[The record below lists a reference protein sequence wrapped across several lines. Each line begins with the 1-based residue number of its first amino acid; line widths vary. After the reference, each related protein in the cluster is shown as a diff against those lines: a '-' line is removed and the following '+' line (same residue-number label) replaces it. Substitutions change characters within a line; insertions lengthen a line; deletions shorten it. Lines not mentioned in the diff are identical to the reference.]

1 MVPKMSYLMRFFYN
15 IAGKKLKVKTSYLSN
30 TIKHENYGN

>member
-1 MVPKMSYLMRFFYN
+1 MVVPKISYLIRFLQYKRK
-15 IAGKKLKVKTSYLSN
+15 GTKVKTSYLSN